1 VVAIVIL
8 RFKPAEAV
16 RRKGL
21 HFADIK
27 YARERLATFTKL
39 VESVGLSVWQIGRT
53 LDDRNVVIMEG
64 SADEVMMLQQVMSA
78 TGAFD
83 SIEAEII
90 EHFDAILTR
99 AERVRKIAAD
109 YRPPNEDEIDR
120 MLLDE

>member
-1 VVAIVIL
+1 MAIVIL

-21 HFADIK
+21 HFAVIK